1 MMIPRQRPD
10 LILLD
15 IVVPGV
21 FQAGARVP
29 IIAAMNRDEARCLA
43 AGMNAHLSK
52 PIPPREFLDVVERHF
67 GASGK

>member
-1 MMIPRQRPD
+1 MIPRQRPD

-21 FQAGARVP
+21 FEAGARVP
-29 IIAAMNRDEARCLA
+29 IIAAMKGDEARCLA
-43 AGMNAHLSK
+43 AGMNAYLSR
-52 PIPPREFLDVVERHF
+52 PIRPHEFFDVVERHF